1 MTDLVKKEIED
12 FIEDWYYDEDS
23 YQHAFDCGAFL
34 LGFTKYLDTL
44 NKSER
49 SLRDHK
55 NNVSLIGH
63 FYCNYNDEPEKPFV
77 CEDLEGGFFFSSFHF
92 ERKVSNSERAVNGYS
107 ATWNLL
113 DKYITSKT
121 YLNFIIE

>member
-1 MTDLVKKEIED
+1 MADLVKKEIED
-12 FIEDWYYDEDS
+12 FIEDWYFDDDS
-23 YQHAFDCGAFL
+23 YQHVFDCGAFI
-34 LGFTKYLDTL
+34 LGFTRYLDTL

-49 SLRDHK
+49 SLNKHRE
-55 NNVSLIGH
+55 NVYLIGH
-63 FYCNYNDEPEKPFV
+63 FYCNYNEELEKPFV

-92 ERKVSNSERAVNGYS
+92 ERKVSNSESAINGYS

-121 YLNFIIE
+121 YLNFIIQ